1 MNKEGNILI
10 IVEGAKT
17 EPAFF
22 KRLATV
28 FDLKF
33 EICCFKTNIY
43 SLYKKMKEYNF
54 NADIKDIL
62 KEILEERNEQIP
74 DILDMK
80 FAYTYLIFDC
90 DAHHP
95 KKEETRSLKEVT
107 SDNFSILKEM
117 TEKLNNETDPAKG
130 KLYINY
136 PMMESYRDCDGFFDP
151 NYENREALLSYFKK
165 YKQNVGKRKLSN
177 FRIDKYE
184 RKHFESLMLQNLF
197 KWNKICFNLWQKPSG
212 KDFFDKK
219 NKFLLLDKQK
229 EKSLNSNSVF
239 VINTSL
245 FLIVDFYGNRN
256 NFYDSLTTESK

>member
-1 MNKEGNILI
+1 MNKIGNILI
-10 IVEGAKT
+10 IVEGEKT

-22 KRLATV
+22 KRLATM

-33 EICCFKTNIY
+33 EIYCFKTNIF

-62 KEILEERNEQIP
+62 KEILEEKHQQIP
-74 DILDMK
+74 GILDMK

-90 DAHHP
+90 DVHHP
-95 KKEETRSLKEVT
+95 KKEETRTLKQVT
-107 SDNFSILKEM
+107 SNNFSAL
-117 TEKLNNETDPAKG
+117 EKMVEYFTDETDPAKG

-136 PMMESYRDCDGFFDP
+136 PMMESYRDCDDFFDL
-151 NYENREALLSYFKK
+151 NYETREALLSSLKE
-165 YKQNVGKRKLSN
+165 YKEHVGKRKLN
-177 FRIDKYE
+177 RIHIDKYE

-197 KWNKICFNLWQKPSG
+197 KWNKICFNLWQKPSD

-219 NKFLLLDKQK
+219 NQSLLLGKQI

-256 NFYDSLTTESK
+256 NFYDSLATESK